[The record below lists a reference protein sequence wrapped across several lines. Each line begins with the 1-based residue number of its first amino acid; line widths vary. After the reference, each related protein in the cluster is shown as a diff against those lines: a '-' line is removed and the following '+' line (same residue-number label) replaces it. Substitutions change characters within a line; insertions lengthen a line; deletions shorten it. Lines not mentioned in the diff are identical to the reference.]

1 MTSFRVFSDPMG
13 GVIVGIRDATSL
25 VGMLVSICDLTSL
38 IVVSL
43 EVILL
48 CMSVVVVLFSLSS
61 LILLLHLPFIVF
73 LCLES
78 RTLDVVLGGVV
89 LVGCVA
95 LSVPVSLLG
104 RLMG

>member
-1 MTSFRVFSDPMG
+1 MTSFRVSSDPMG
-13 GVIVGIRDATSL
+13 GVVMGIRDATSL
-25 VGMLVSICDLTSL
+25 VEMLVSVCDATALA
-38 IVVSL
+38 VVSL
-43 EVILL
+43 GVMLF
-48 CMSVVVVLFSLSS
+48 CVSVVVVLFSLSS

-104 RLMG
+104 LLMG